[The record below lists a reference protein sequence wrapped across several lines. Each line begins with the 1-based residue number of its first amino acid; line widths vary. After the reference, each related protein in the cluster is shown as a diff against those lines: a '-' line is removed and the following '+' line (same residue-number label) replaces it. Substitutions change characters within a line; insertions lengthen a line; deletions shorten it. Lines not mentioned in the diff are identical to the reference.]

1 MTDWP
6 RVRAEFPSLANWT
19 FLNSATFGQLSRRTV
34 DAVARHFADREAT
47 ACHDFLR
54 WFEDHDRL
62 RAKLAAF
69 IGATAD
75 EIAFIPNAAT
85 ALGLLVRGLDW
96 REGDEIVTLEHEF
109 PNQIYGPKFLERRG
123 VTTIECAWPEMLE
136 RIGPRTRMVAVSTV
150 NYATGFRAPLEEIA
164 EAARRRG
171 AVFYVDGTQSLGA
184 LRFDWRGVRPD
195 LFAVNC
201 YKWMLAPNGAAFMA
215 VSPEL
220 TERLEPA
227 ALGWRSHFDW
237 RNVDNL
243 HQGAPELKGTAEKF
257 EGGMLPSSALYAL
270 EASVDLVDEIGQEE
284 IEERVLKL
292 AAQVRGICRGLGGE
306 ALPFDDSAIVA
317 ARFPGRDSATLSR
330 GLKERRVLVS
340 ARHGYLRISP
350 HFYNDESDIDSL
362 REGLRVM
369 LSTPV

>member
-1 MTDWP
+1 MADWSQ
-6 RVRAEFPSLANWT
+6 VRAQFPSLANWT
-19 FLNSATFGQLSRRTV
+19 FLNSATFGQLPQCAV
-34 DAVARHFADREAT
+34 DAVARHFAERNAT

-62 RAKLAAF
+62 RLKIARF

-85 ALGLLVRGLDW
+85 ALGLLVRGIDW

-123 VTTIECAWPEMLE
+123 VRTIEAPWPQLLD
-136 RIGPRTRMVAVSTV
+136 RIGKRTRMVAISTV

-164 EAARRRG
+164 GAARRHG
-171 AVFYVDGTQSLGA
+171 AVFYLDGTQSLGA
-184 LRFDWRGVRPD
+184 LRFDWTRVCPD

-201 YKWMLAPNGAAFMA
+201 YKWMLAPNGAAFMS
-215 VSPEL
+215 VSPQL

-243 HQGAPELKGTAEKF
+243 HQGAPELKNTAEKF

-270 EASVDLVDEIGQEE
+270 EASVELLGGIGPER
-284 IEERVLKL
+284 IETRVLDL
-292 AAQVRGICRGLGGE
+292 ASKVRAACRSLGGE
-306 ALPFDDSAIVA
+306 ALPYDNSAIVA
-317 ARFPGRDSATLSR
+317 ARFPGHDAAALSR
-330 GLKERRVLVS
+330 QLKDRRVLVS
-340 ARHGYLRISP
+340 ARHGYLRVSP
-350 HFYNDESDIDSL
+350 HLYNDESDIDSL
-362 REGLRVM
+362 QDALRA
-369 LSTPV
+369 LL